1 MTEHM
6 STDRSSFGT
15 ITPEGIERLRGRLGV
30 YYHGV
35 RHVGEIS
42 ADSIRTFG
50 MGLGE
55 RNPLYLDPDY
65 GHSTHYGNMIAFPM
79 YLWTIRSTTA
89 ANMGGLPGVHTFY
102 GGSEW
107 EYYQP
112 IRPGDVISASYRPYS
127 VVEKPTSSYAG
138 HVVIQSAQTLYVNGT
153 GQAMAKGRAWSV
165 RTERRAARERD
176 VYKGTEKPRY
186 SDEDLQ
192 EIWDAYD
199 REQIRGAEPRHW
211 EDVVEGEVLPPLV
224 RGPLRVVDIIF
235 GAGRFDTFNMG
246 AGGSPGG
253 SHYHRWQSF
262 KKHAAFAEP
271 DPETGVPDHPHRG
284 HWEDTMAKIIALPG
298 IYDLGPQRGSW
309 LAQIVTNWMGDHG
322 FLRKYYNELRR
333 FNIEGDTTWVE
344 GKVTRKW
351 IEDGRRMVE
360 CETRCNNQRGDT
372 TGTARLEVEL
382 PSRSQV
388 S

>member
-1 MTEHM
+1 MGWVWESATR
-6 STDRSSFGT
+6 STLT
-15 ITPEGIERLRGRLGV
+15 LTTGR
-30 YYHGV
+30 
-35 RHVGEIS
+35 
-42 ADSIRTFG
+42 
-50 MGLGE
+50 
-55 RNPLYLDPDY
+55 
-65 GHSTHYGNMIAFPM
+65 STHYGAMIAFPM

-107 EYYQP
+107 EYFQP

-138 HVVIQSAQTLYVNGT
+138 HVVIQSAQTLYVNGR

-176 VYKGTEKPRY
+176 VYKGVEKPRY

-192 EIWDAYD
+192 DIWDAYD
-199 REQIRGAEPRHW
+199 KEQIRGAEPRHW
-211 EDVVEGEVLPPLV
+211 EDVTEGEVLPPLV

-235 GAGRFDTFNMG
+235 GAGRFDAFNMG

-284 HWEDTMAKIIALPG
+284 HWEDTMPKIIALPG

-309 LAQIVTNWMGDHG
+309 ARPDCH
-322 FLRKYYNELRR
+322 EL
-333 FNIEGDTTWVE
+333 
-344 GKVTRKW
+344 
-351 IEDGRRMVE
+351 DGRPGVSAQVL
-360 CETRCNNQRGDT
+360 QR
-372 TGTARLEVEL
+372 TAPFQHRRGHHPGWREKSPASGLRTAGEWWSVRPSAATSAATPPGRLGW
-382 PSRSQV
+382 RSSCHPGPLV